1 MLAVNVCVSERNGR
15 NGRTCWGA
23 VTGGVRMGSGGHST
37 SREEEERGRGGGIT
51 CSGVCRTSAMAPPP
65 PRSTVLYP
73 SHASSSDSSFV
84 RSVVRKEER
93 ASLRWGRGKEK
104 RYLSMGVRRRQEE
117 DVVVCISYPYLRS
130 PLLLFFFSLMQT
142 LSRSSKSM
150 GGREKEEAEK
160 DFPLLCSLRRG
171 QRWWSPTDGGTA
183 KGGREQK
190 GRGDQSGA
198 G

>member
-1 MLAVNVCVSERNGR
+1 MYKL
-15 NGRTCWGA
+15 
-23 VTGGVRMGSGGHST
+23 
-37 SREEEERGRGGGIT
+37 
-51 CSGVCRTSAMAPPP
+51 
-65 PRSTVLYP
+65 
-73 SHASSSDSSFV
+73 
-84 RSVVRKEER
+84 
-93 ASLRWGRGKEK
+93 SL
-104 RYLSMGVRRRQEE
+104 
-117 DVVVCISYPYLRS
+117 S
-130 PLLLFFFSLMQT
+130 PFPFAALLLFPYADTIQE
-142 LSRSSKSM
+142 RQEH